1 MVSRVVP
8 FLHSSHFLFCGTRR
22 AQHGRRSSTRQAPSS
37 RSAIYGPSDAHD
49 AQLSRL
55 RLRDDVHR
63 RCSAL
68 AKAAAAQSDVDVGGG
83 RRLAPYANDGCSRR
97 GCTGSAY
104 HCLRHSVV
112 RVSRPPASRAAPGGQ
127 AASLSCCGHRGRLLP
142 TSSPS
147 CRRRSH
153 RSHEASDAAIF
164 TQKVGVEGT
173 PHRLSIRAAPPLAWP
188 PFHAKPTAEPA
199 CPTPSFARHPAQVC
213 EFCEYR

>member
-1 MVSRVVP
+1 MFWIHVLALFRVAP
-8 FLHSSHFLFCGTRR
+8 FLHSSHFLFRGTRR

-49 AQLSRL
+49 AELSRL

-63 RCSAL
+63 WGSAL

-104 HCLRHSVV
+104 HRLRHSVV

-127 AASLSCCGHRGRLLP
+127 AAAPLSCCRRRGRLLP

-147 CRRRSH
+147 CRRQSH
-153 RSHEASDAAIF
+153 CSHEASDAAI
-164 TQKVGVEGT
+164 
-173 PHRLSIRAAPPLAWP
+173 RA
-188 PFHAKPTAEPA
+188 
-199 CPTPSFARHPAQVC
+199 C
-213 EFCEYR
+213 

>member
-1 MVSRVVP
+1 M
-8 FLHSSHFLFCGTRR
+8 CGTVPGLCPFCILPTFCF
-22 AQHGRRSSTRQAPSS
+22 AALVARSTAAVRLSTRQAPSS

-104 HCLRHSVV
+104 HRLRHSVV

-127 AASLSCCGHRGRLLP
+127 AAAPLSCCRRRGRLLP

-147 CRRRSH
+147 CRRQS
-153 RSHEASDAAIF
+153 SSASTASY
-164 TQKVGVEGT
+164 T
-173 PHRLSIRAAPPLAWP
+173 RA
-188 PFHAKPTAEPA
+188 
-199 CPTPSFARHPAQVC
+199 C
-213 EFCEYR
+213 